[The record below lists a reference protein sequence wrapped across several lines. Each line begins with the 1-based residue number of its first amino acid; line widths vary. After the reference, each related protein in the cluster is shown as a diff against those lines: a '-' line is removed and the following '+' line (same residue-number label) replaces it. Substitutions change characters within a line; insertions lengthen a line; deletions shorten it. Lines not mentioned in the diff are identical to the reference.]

1 MNQLVGTLAA
11 LATAASWTLTSMAF
25 ERAGRR
31 MGSMSLNF
39 LRLVLGCLFLGI
51 YGLATGRGFLPL
63 GAGSHA
69 WLWLGASGLVGLV
82 LGDLLL
88 FQAFIDIGARIA
100 MLIYATAP
108 AFTALLGLAILG
120 EVPSLVGI
128 AGMALT
134 MGGIAL
140 VVLDPGKGGG
150 AAGGAGG
157 AAAAGRRPALRLR
170 GLLLALGGALGQAGG
185 LILSKLGAG
194 SMDPFSGTQIRVT
207 AALLG
212 FALVLLAARGYRA
225 LPSALRDGR
234 AVLSLTIGSFF
245 GPFLGVSLS
254 LLAVQ
259 NAPAGVA
266 SAIMSISPVLIIAP
280 SAIMLK
286 ERVRPVEV
294 LGAVLAVGG
303 VFVLFLA

>member
-1 MNQLVGTLAA
+1 MNQLAGTLAA

-82 LGDLLL
+82 VGDLLL

-108 AFTALLGLAILG
+108 AFTALLGLAVLG
-120 EVPSLVGI
+120 ESPSLTGL

-134 MGGIAL
+134 MGGIAF
-140 VVLDPGKGGG
+140 VVLDSGGKG
-150 AAGGAGG
+150 AGSA
-157 AAAAGRRPALRLR
+157 RPRQTHKLR

-212 FALVLLAARGYRA
+212 FALVLLAARGYKA
-225 LPSALRDGR
+225 LPAALRDGR
-234 AVLSLTIGSFF
+234 AVLSLTVGSFF

-286 ERVRPVEV
+286 ERVRLAEV
-294 LGAVLAVGG
+294 LGALLAVGG

>member
-11 LATAASWTLTSMAF
+11 LATAASWTLTSLAF

-39 LRLVLGCLFLGI
+39 LRLALGCLFLGL
-51 YGLATGRGFLPL
+51 YGLATGRGFFPL
-63 GAGSHA
+63 SAGAHA

-88 FQAFIDIGARIA
+88 FQAFIDIGARLA

-108 AFTALLGLAILG
+108 AFAALLGLFILG
-120 EVPSLVGI
+120 EELSLVGL

-134 MGGIAL
+134 MAGIAL
-140 VVLDPGKGGG
+140 VVLDRGAKGQV
-150 AAGGAGG
+150 AKP
-157 AAAAGRRPALRLR
+157 RRALRIR

-194 SMDPFSGTQIRVT
+194 TMDPFSGTQIRVT
-207 AALLG
+207 AALAG
-212 FALVLLAARGYRA
+212 FALVLAAARGYRVLPKA
-225 LPSALRDGR
+225 LSDGR
-234 AVLSLTIGSFF
+234 AVLALTIGSFF

-259 NAPAGVA
+259 NAPAGLA

-280 SAIMLK
+280 SALMLK
-286 ERVRPVEV
+286 EKVRPIEV
-294 LGAVLAVGG
+294 LGAFLAVGG
-303 VFVLFLA
+303 VVLLFLA